1 MMTDGLGTFIHGVMG
16 IPASVYYSVHHGYA
30 FVWNALCAD
39 NQNRQFGVSTNP
51 FQLEAI

>member
-30 FVWNALCAD
+30 FVWNAD
-39 NQNRQFGVSTNP
+39 NHNRQFGVSTNP
-51 FQLEAI
+51 FQLKDI